1 MTLSHSAIQ
10 ALRALIAEH
19 PGDPF
24 VRISLQDLDDQR
36 LLFSI
41 TLEAEL
47 KPDDERIDCEG
58 LTVGLEG
65 RNAPRMMG
73 VTLDYREDEGF
84 TFLHP
89 ARDDDGREGLGLI
102 SLN

>member
-10 ALRALIAEH
+10 ALKALIAEH
-19 PGDPF
+19 PEDPF
-24 VRISLQDLDDQR
+24 VRVSLQDLDDQR

-47 KPDDERIDCEG
+47 KPDDQRFDCEG
-58 LTVGLEG
+58 LTIGIEG
-65 RNAPRMMG
+65 RNAPRMEG
-73 VTLDYREDEGF
+73 VTLDYQEGKGF

-89 ARDDDGREGLGLI
+89 ARGDHGWEGPDPI